1 MPPVYS
7 KKSIYFVTGSDEAAV
22 KTAAS
27 NLADSLVPHANP
39 FTREVVDGAA
49 ENVEQAVEC
58 ILSTIQAL
66 LTFPFFQQTKLVWLK
81 NVSMLTDS
89 VIGRSEAIGVALEK
103 LQHLL
108 EKGLPENII
117 FLLSA
122 PEADKRRAFYKTV
135 SKLAEVKVCDKPR
148 FGWNATDADISDWLR
163 EKAERHG
170 LKFTSSALDLLA
182 VRIGADT
189 RQAELE
195 FEKLSNAF
203 SSQDINTCVTESLVR
218 ELVPATR
225 ESNIFDLSN
234 ALLTRNTPLCLESLQ
249 QLFFQGERAIG
260 VLLAAIIP
268 SVRNLLIVRD
278 LVEYHGLRPPAHAG
292 AFANSLAQLP
302 SESIIHLPKKKDGT
316 INAYVLGVAAI
327 NCPRYSLKELKSSL
341 VKCLEANR
349 LLISVTLDERILLTR
364 LLIQITRQQNLSSGL

>member
-1 MPPVYS
+1 MPPVCS

-22 KTAAS
+22 KSTAS
-27 NLADSLVPHANP
+27 NLADSLVPHPNP
-39 FTREVVDGAA
+39 FTREILDGAA

-66 LTFPFFQQTKLVWLK
+66 LTFPFFQETKLVWLK

-89 VIGRSEAIGVALEK
+89 VIGRSEAIGAALEK

-108 EKGLPENII
+108 ERGLPANII

-122 PEADKRRAFYKTV
+122 PEADKRRTFYKALL
-135 SKLAEVKVCDKPR
+135 KLAEVKVCDKPH

-163 EKAERHG
+163 EKAERRG
-170 LKFTSSALDLLA
+170 LQFNPSALDLLA
-182 VRIGADT
+182 IRIGAST
-189 RQAELE
+189 RQAEVE
-195 FEKLSNAF
+195 FEKLSHA
-203 SSQDINTCVTESLVR
+203 SLSPHTNTCITESLVR

-260 VLLAAIIP
+260 ILLAAILP
-268 SVRNLLIVRD
+268 PLRNLLIVKDIVNSHR
-278 LVEYHGLRPPAHAG
+278 LRPPPHAT
-292 AFANSLAQLP
+292 AFANSLARLP
-302 SESIIHLPKKKDGT
+302 AESIIHLPKKKDGS

-327 NCPRYSLKELKSSL
+327 NCERYSLKELKSSL
-341 VKCLEANR
+341 EKCLETNR
-349 LLISVTLDERILLTR
+349 LLISSDLDERILLTR
-364 LLIQITRQQNLSSGL
+364 LLIYITGQHNISSGL